1 MLKEKTKEWVRQN
14 MVVLFLLV
22 IVILFGITSRTFL
35 SLQNLINIT
44 SQMSINALLATGLSF
59 VIITGGIDIGVGSV
73 AAFAGIFA
81 AFVGLRFPQATL
93 PVTIIM
99 QIGCAVFIGGLCG
112 TFTGLMITR
121 LNVVPMIAS
130 LAMLT
135 MARGAAYVVT
145 NGRPVYGLPSNFEWL
160 GAGRYFKTESMPLGI
175 LPHITIFTLIV
186 VMLMHLLLIKTVF
199 GRHIYAIGSNE
210 TVAHLSGINVK
221 SVKLRAY
228 IISGIMAALGGVC
241 VASKLNNGQPASCE
255 GYEMYAIASTV
266 LGGTSLMGGSGS
278 VIRAMMGVAIIA
290 IINNGMNLIQVSS
303 YWQKVIM
310 GLIILLAV
318 ILDMTQKQEK
328 K

>member
-1 MLKEKTKEWVRQN
+1 
-14 MVVLFLLV
+14 
-22 IVILFGITSRTFL
+22 
-35 SLQNLINIT
+35 
-44 SQMSINALLATGLSF
+44 
-59 VIITGGIDIGVGSV
+59 
-73 AAFAGIFA
+73 
-81 AFVGLRFPQATL
+81 
-93 PVTIIM
+93 
-99 QIGCAVFIGGLCG
+99 
-112 TFTGLMITR
+112 
-121 LNVVPMIAS
+121 
-130 LAMLT
+130 
-135 MARGAAYVVT
+135 
-145 NGRPVYGLPSNFEWL
+145 
-160 GAGRYFKTESMPLGI
+160 
-175 LPHITIFTLIV
+175 
-186 VMLMHLLLIKTVF
+186 MHLLLIKTVF
-199 GRHIYAIGSNE
+199 GRHVYAIGSNE

-318 ILDMTQKQEK
+318 ILDMTQKREK

>member
-1 MLKEKTKEWVRQN
+1 MLKEKSKEWVRQN

-81 AFVGLRFPQATL
+81 AFVGLRFPQANL

-99 QIGCAVFIGGLCG
+99 QIGCAIFIGGLCG

-186 VMLMHLLLIKTVF
+186 VVLMHLLLIKTVF

-228 IISGIMAALGGVC
+228 IISGITAALGGVC

-290 IINNGMNLIQVSS
+290 IINNGMNLIQISS

-318 ILDMTQKQEK
+318 ILDMTQKREK